1 MAEEVVDILVAQ
13 LMCYLTRIH
22 PHYVMIGILV
32 EWV

>member
-1 MAEEVVDILVAQ
+1 MVEGAVDILADP

-22 PHYVMIGILV
+22 PHYAMIGILV